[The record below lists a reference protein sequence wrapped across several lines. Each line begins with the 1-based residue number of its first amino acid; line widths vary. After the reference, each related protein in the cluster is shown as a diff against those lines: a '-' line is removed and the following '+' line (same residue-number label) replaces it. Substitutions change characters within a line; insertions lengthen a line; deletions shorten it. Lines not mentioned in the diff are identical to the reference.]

1 MPVDKRDDL
10 AVDASLF
17 NADRLGSIPGVRLDR
32 PDDAHVQ
39 GYSCQ
44 RLRVGLHTHLDWLG
58 SLDLDEA
65 NRQMFAR
72 PVHHHCFL
80 CLEDKIFVGCQ

>member
-1 MPVDKRDDL
+1 MDKRDDV

-17 NADRLGSIPGVRLDR
+17 NADGLRSIPGLRRDR

-39 GYSCQ
+39 GYRCQ
-44 RLRVGLHTHLDWLG
+44 RLRVGLHPHLDWLG

-65 NRQMFAR
+65 SRQMFAR
-72 PVHHHCFL
+72 PVHHHCYL
-80 CLEDKIFVGCQ
+80 CLKDKNDVGCQ